1 MYGGYSLRRLE
12 LKDFEQ
18 LYALIEKSFPEDEY
32 RIKEEQEALFFRKE
46 YKAYGLVDE
55 NSQEIQA
62 FISLWQFEA
71 FAFIEHF
78 AVNPACRNG
87 GMGSSVLQ
95 EVLKKQEGMVC
106 LEVELPENEL
116 AARRIRFYR
125 RNGFYLNEFP
135 YIQPPISK
143 GRNSIPLR
151 IMTWDKPVSADRF
164 QAIKSTLY
172 QKVYGVQ

>member
-1 MYGGYSLRRLE
+1 
-12 LKDFEQ
+12 
-18 LYALIEKSFPEDEY
+18 
-32 RIKEEQEALFFRKE
+32 
-46 YKAYGLVDE
+46 
-55 NSQEIQA
+55 
-62 FISLWQFEA
+62 
-71 FAFIEHF
+71 
-78 AVNPACRNG
+78 
-87 GMGSSVLQ
+87 MGSSVLQ

-151 IMTWDKPVSADRF
+151 IMPNPSLNHDYKEYTAMG
-164 QAIKSTLY
+164 QEIKSTLY